1 MLTLALLLSA
11 GMGLEQEKLYKTH
24 GKHPDEALFYN
35 VNLLF
40 FFELKLVSKYS
51 KWNNYFYFDF

>member
-35 VNLLF
+35 VNF
-40 FFELKLVSKYS
+40 KIEKITSKI
-51 KWNNYFYFDF
+51 

>member
-11 GMGLEQEKLYKTH
+11 GMGIEQEKLYKTH

-35 VNLLF
+35 VNKF
-40 FFELKLVSKYS
+40 FFFKQIRFFLIK
-51 KWNNYFYFDF
+51 

>member
-35 VNLLF
+35 VSLF
-40 FFELKLVSKYS
+40 F
-51 KWNNYFYFDF
+51 